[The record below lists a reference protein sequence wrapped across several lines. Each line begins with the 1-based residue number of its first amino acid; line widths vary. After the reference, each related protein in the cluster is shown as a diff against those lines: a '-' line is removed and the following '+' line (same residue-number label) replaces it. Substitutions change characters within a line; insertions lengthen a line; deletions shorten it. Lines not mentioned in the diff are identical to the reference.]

1 MILAERGFSRF
12 NSILFGIGLAIV
24 SAIAHFAYSS
34 VDSLLEAQN
43 LLFRY
48 DLLLHTGLLRGSF
61 YREILT
67 RADLS
72 PSVPLPEL
80 LWAILAKKPVRML
93 TSCINPDR
101 IWQAETL
108 MKALVIAIMVAGPFL
123 VRLKR
128 IRWGLLL
135 FLLLIPMALWLYKF
149 EARQFFAVSVVN
161 MAFIFALAKSV
172 PKKTL
177 IVFLFLTMSISSVF
191 YTLEVQKGRSA
202 VYNSEAKSARVAA
215 GYCQRE
221 PRLPRAGL
229 PRWSFTGLTS
239 RWSRCRLAWR
249 TSRSLSGG
257 SNLTRL
263 SYHYTNKG
271 LSFGAGERIRS
282 LWAQIPFLST

>member
-1 MILAERGFSRF
+1 
-12 NSILFGIGLAIV
+12 
-24 SAIAHFAYSS
+24 
-34 VDSLLEAQN
+34 
-43 LLFRY
+43 
-48 DLLLHTGLLRGSF
+48 
-61 YREILT
+61 
-67 RADLS
+67 
-72 PSVPLPEL
+72 LPEL

-93 TSCINPDR
+93 TSCISPDR

-177 IVFLFLTMSISSVF
+177 IAFLFLTMSISSVF

-202 VYNSEAKSARVAA
+202 VYNSEVKSARVAA
-215 GYCQRE
+215 GLLPERAKVAASWPTTMVLYRPDISVVTMPASMEDLTLIERRVKLDAVVLSLHEQGIVLWGWRE
-221 PRLPRAGL
+221 DTLVVGSDTLFTYLKPR
-229 PRWSFTGLTS
+229 
-239 RWSRCRLAWR
+239 
-249 TSRSLSGG
+249 
-257 SNLTRL
+257 
-263 SYHYTNKG
+263 
-271 LSFGAGERIRS
+271 
-282 LWAQIPFLST
+282 